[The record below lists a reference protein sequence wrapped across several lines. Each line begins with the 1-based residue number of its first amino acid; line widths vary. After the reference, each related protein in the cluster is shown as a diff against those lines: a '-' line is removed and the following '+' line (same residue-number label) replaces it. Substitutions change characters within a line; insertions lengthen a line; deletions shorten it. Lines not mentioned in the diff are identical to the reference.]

1 MDGRLTPLQFPVAA
15 PPRPGETL
23 AAASGVWWLR
33 MPLPFVLDHIN
44 LWLLEDGPGW
54 TIVDTGYVKC
64 RLGRHL
70 VKQQSSIG
78 FNAAAAVRGWCPLY
92 AVVASD
98 RVPIPVN
105 TGRWRIDEKLSS
117 RAQRLAR
124 ARAYCC
130 TKSTVWQRN
139 SGRAV

>member
-33 MPLPFVLDHIN
+33 MQLPFVLDHIN

-78 FNAAAAVRGWCPLY
+78 FNAAAAVRGLVSALCGCGERPRSDPGQHWPVAHRREAVEPRAEACPRPRVLLY
-92 AVVASD
+92 KVNSVA
-98 RVPIPVN
+98 
-105 TGRWRIDEKLSS
+105 EE
-117 RAQRLAR
+117 
-124 ARAYCC
+124 
-130 TKSTVWQRN
+130 
-139 SGRAV
+139 

>member
-33 MPLPFVLDHIN
+33 MQLPFVLDHIN

-98 RVPIPVN
+98 RVSDPGQHWPVAH
-105 TGRWRIDEKLSS
+105 RREAVEP
-117 RAQRLAR
+117 RAEACPRPRVLL
-124 ARAYCC
+124 Y
-130 TKSTVWQRN
+130 KVN
-139 SGRAV
+139 SVAEE